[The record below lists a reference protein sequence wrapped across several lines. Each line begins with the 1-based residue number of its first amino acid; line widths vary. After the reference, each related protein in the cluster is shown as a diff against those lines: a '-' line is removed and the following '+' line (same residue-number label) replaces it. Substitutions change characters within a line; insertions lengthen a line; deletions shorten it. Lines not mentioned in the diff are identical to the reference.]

1 MAQAI
6 GDNSFYDIAVKH
18 ADTTMKNHFRA
29 DNSLYH
35 GINYDPETGG
45 IQHYQ
50 AGQGVSEKS
59 AWARGQA
66 WGLYGYTMMYRF
78 TKDTRYLEQ
87 AVKIAEFI
95 LNHPNMPEDL
105 VPYWDYNALDIPNTL
120 RDASAAAISCA
131 GLFELCRYVS
141 ENSRQKYFEA
151 AEKMLQ
157 ELSSSEY
164 MAEVG
169 TNGGFILKHSVGNMP
184 AGTEVDAPLTYADY
198 YFVEAL
204 CRYKSLT
211 NK

>member
-1 MAQAI
+1 
-6 GDNSFYDIAVKH
+6 
-18 ADTTMKNHFRA
+18 MKNHFRA

-120 RDASAAAISCA
+120 R
-131 GLFELCRYVS
+131 
-141 ENSRQKYFEA
+141 
-151 AEKMLQ
+151 MLQ
-157 ELSSSEY
+157 QLLLVVPGYSSY
-164 MAEVG
+164 VG
-169 TNGGFILKHSVGNMP
+169 MFRKIPDRNILKLPRKCYRNYLHPSIWQ
-184 AGTEVDAPLTYADY
+184 
-198 YFVEAL
+198 
-204 CRYKSLT
+204 K
-211 NK
+211 

>member
-1 MAQAI
+1 M
-6 GDNSFYDIAVKH
+6 

-95 LNHPNMPEDL
+95 LNHP
-105 VPYWDYNALDIPNTL
+105 I
-120 RDASAAAISCA
+120 
-131 GLFELCRYVS
+131 CRKIWSLIGIIMRLIY
-141 ENSRQKYFEA
+141 R
-151 AEKMLQ
+151 
-157 ELSSSEY
+157 
-164 MAEVG
+164 
-169 TNGGFILKHSVGNMP
+169 IL
-184 AGTEVDAPLTYADY
+184 
-198 YFVEAL
+198 
-204 CRYKSLT
+204 
-211 NK
+211 